1 MELTDKEKYLA
12 GLVIKLID
20 NVECPML
27 MYEGEKNI
35 VKKALLNILE
45 SGEEQ

>member
-27 MYEGEKNI
+27 MYEDEKNI

-45 SGEEQ
+45 NGEEQ

>member
-27 MYEGEKNI
+27 MYEDEKNI
-35 VKKALLNILE
+35 VKKALLNILGK
-45 SGEEQ
+45 GEE

>member
-35 VKKALLNILE
+35 VKKALLNILGN
-45 SGEEQ
+45 GEEQ

>member
-45 SGEEQ
+45 NGEEQ